1 MQSVF
6 RRLAW
11 CLVLGWL
18 ACVPAA
24 VRAQSQQEMN
34 KEAEHDFEAA
44 DAELNKAYKD
54 LSAKMQGPDLE
65 ELRAAQR
72 LWVQFRDA
80 EAKYEADVDARGGS
94 LYPQLYNGTRTA
106 LTKARTTQ
114 LHGLL
119 KGGG

>member
-1 MQSVF
+1 
-6 RRLAW
+6 
-11 CLVLGWL
+11 
-18 ACVPAA
+18 
-24 VRAQSQQEMN
+24 
-34 KEAEHDFEAA
+34 
-44 DAELNKAYKD
+44 
-54 LSAKMQGPDLE
+54 MQGPDLE

-94 LYPQLYNGTRTA
+94 LYPQLYNATRTA

-119 KGGG
+119 KGG